1 MSRLKIGAIA
11 DDTPV
16 KLSVVLPAAV
26 HRDLTSYAQAV
37 SKESGHAVEP
47 AQLVGPMLLRF
58 MATDRAF
65 AKWRRTQRSAA
76 LGSSNGDHV
85 SGTRPRETMER

>member
-1 MSRLKIGAIA
+1 MARLKIAAIA

-26 HRDLTSYAQAV
+26 HRDLTSYAQAI
-37 SKESGHAVEP
+37 SKESGQAVEP
-47 AQLVGPMLLRF
+47 AQLVSPMLVRF

-65 AKWRRTQRSAA
+65 TKWRRTQRSAE
-76 LGSSNGDHV
+76 LGPPEGAHV
-85 SGTRPRETMER
+85 SGARPRETTDR

>member
-1 MSRLKIGAIA
+1 MARLKIGAIA

-16 KLSVVLPAAV
+16 KLSIVLPAAV
-26 HRDLTSYAQAV
+26 HRDLISYAQAM

-65 AKWRRTQRSAA
+65 SKWRRTQKLAGLDASDDR
-76 LGSSNGDHV
+76 HV
-85 SGTRPRETMER
+85 SGKRPNDDTAR